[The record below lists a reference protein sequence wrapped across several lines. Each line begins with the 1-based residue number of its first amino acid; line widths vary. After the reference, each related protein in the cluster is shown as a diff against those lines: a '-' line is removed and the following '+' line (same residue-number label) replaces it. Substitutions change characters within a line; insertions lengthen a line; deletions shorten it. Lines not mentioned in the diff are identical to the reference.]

1 MEISN
6 NELYEGTITLIKIL
20 EEIEKEKILGIDFNN
35 SIGTL
40 ESSKVFYNFENY
52 VNYELP
58 SSHKCKINEMKMDR
72 VLNKFNFYFGRLEF
86 PEISRKLKRD
96 LDEITRLYS

>member
-6 NELYEGTITLIKIL
+6 DELYEGTITLIKIL
-20 EEIEKEKILGIDFNN
+20 EGLEKEKTLDIDFKN

-40 ESSKVFYNFENY
+40 ESSRVFYNFENY
-52 VNYELP
+52 INYELH
-58 SSHKCKINEMKMDR
+58 SSHKFKINEMKMDR
-72 VLNKFNFYFGRLEF
+72 ILNKFSYYFGRLEF

-96 LDEITRLYS
+96 LDEITTLCS

>member
-1 MEISN
+1 MEIPDD
-6 NELYEGTITLIKIL
+6 ELYEGTITLIKIL
-20 EEIEKEKILGIDFNN
+20 EGIEKEKTLDIDFKN

-52 VNYELP
+52 KNYELL

-72 VLNKFNFYFGRLEF
+72 ILNKFNFYFGRLEF

-96 LDEITRLYS
+96 LDEITRLSS

>member
-20 EEIEKEKILGIDFNN
+20 EGIEKEKTLGIDFNN
-35 SIGTL
+35 SLGTL

-52 VNYELP
+52 INYELP

-72 VLNKFNFYFGRLEF
+72 ILNKFSFYFGRLEF